1 MLIELP
7 KNSIDI
13 YEQIR
18 EMTADF
24 ARKQIRPQAERIDRE
39 EEFPEA
45 LFKQMAEL
53 GLFGITI
60 PESYGGGGVDS
71 YGYAIV
77 MEELSR
83 GYSAVADQCGLV
95 ELVATLIY
103 RYGTDAQKD
112 RYLKPITGFDA
123 KVAYCLTEAEAG
135 SDLSAIKTTATAHG
149 SGWRLNGSKLWINN
163 GPLADIGIVLAR
175 TDPDKGHRGMSV
187 FVVDLHAEGVSRGPK
202 EQKMGQRGS
211 HVGPLFFNEVELG
224 QEALLGELHRG
235 FYMIMS
241 VLEKGRVG
249 IGALAVGIAQAG
261 LEAALEYAKT
271 RKQFGSPIAVFQ
283 GIQWLLAQMA
293 MEIAAARGL
302 VHRAALLLDNDK
314 PATEASSMA
323 KCYASDMAV
332 RQTAEAVQIFGGSG
346 YIKGYEVERLYRD
359 AKITQ
364 IYEGTNQIQRTIIAR
379 QLLK

>member
-1 MLIELP
+1 MLVELP
-7 KNSIDI
+7 KNSIEI

-24 ARKQIRPQAERIDRE
+24 AREQIRPQAERIDRE
-39 EEFPEA
+39 EEFPED

-60 PESYGGGGVDS
+60 PESYGGGGVDC

-95 ELVATLIY
+95 ELVSTLIY
-103 RYGTDAQKD
+103 RYGTDGQKE
-112 RYLKPITGFDA
+112 RYLKNITGFEA

-135 SDLSAIKTTATAHG
+135 SDLSAIKTTARPHG
-149 SGWRLNGSKLWINN
+149 SGWRLTGSKLWINN
-163 GPLADIGIVLAR
+163 GPLADVGIVLAR
-175 TDPDKGHRGMSV
+175 TDPAKGHRGMSV

-261 LEAALEYAKT
+261 LEAALEYAQT
-271 RKQFGSPIAVFQ
+271 RKQFGSPVANFQ

-293 MEIAAARGL
+293 MEIAASRGL

>member
-1 MLIELP
+1 MLVELP
-7 KNSIDI
+7 KNSFDI

-24 ARKQIRPQAERIDRE
+24 AREQIRPQAERIDRE
-39 EEFPEA
+39 EEFPED

-60 PESYGGGGVDS
+60 PESYGGGGVDC

-95 ELVATLIY
+95 ELVSTLIY
-103 RYGTDAQKD
+103 RYGTDGQKE
-112 RYLKPITGFDA
+112 RYLKNITGFEA

-135 SDLSAIKTTATAHG
+135 SDLSAIKTTARPHG
-149 SGWRLNGSKLWINN
+149 SGWRLTGSKLWINN
-163 GPLADIGIVLAR
+163 GPLADVGIVLAR
-175 TDPDKGHRGMSV
+175 TDPAKGHRGMSV

-261 LEAALEYAKT
+261 LEAALEYAQT
-271 RKQFGSPIAVFQ
+271 RKQFGSPVANFQ